1 MKLSKFA
8 SVRNHIIYLA
18 DCLLNDSLDNHDDNY
33 YFTIFLLMKSLAKE
47 ICCFR
52 SCAFFKLCTTIFGMF
67 NEWIFW
73 NRHLDFILLQ
83 VRSKTLSPH
92 DGMYGNSEN
101 NSSPAL
107 SLVIDLIIFYFYAQS
122 NGHGRCT
129 SCWACPIQN
138 YWNLIFYALQSVACS
153 LCCACPLHV
162 LYRPCKI
169 KDDFGVRLN
178 VTFFLSLCARLNLI
192 LCI

>member
-1 MKLSKFA
+1 MSNDTNRTRTDFLKLSKFA

-18 DCLLNDSLDNHDDNY
+18 DCLLNDSLDNHDNNY

-107 SLVIDLIIFYFYAQS
+107 SLVIDLIIFTFMHNRMVMEDALAVGLAQ
-122 NGHGRCT
+122 
-129 SCWACPIQN
+129 
-138 YWNLIFYALQSVACS
+138 
-153 LCCACPLHV
+153 
-162 LYRPCKI
+162 YRTI
-169 KDDFGVRLN
+169 G
-178 VTFFLSLCARLNLI
+178 I
-192 LCI
+192 